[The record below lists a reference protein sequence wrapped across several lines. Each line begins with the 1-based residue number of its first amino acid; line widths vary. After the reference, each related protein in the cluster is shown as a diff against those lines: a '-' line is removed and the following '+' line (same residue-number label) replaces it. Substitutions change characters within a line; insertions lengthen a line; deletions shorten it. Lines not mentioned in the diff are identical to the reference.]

1 MYTVDP
7 LAGKGENVETR
18 LIASLHSRGGVREG
32 SNSLQIDQPYLN
44 QKGWGNRGYLL
55 QTIGE
60 TVLFLTLLVTPAA
73 AHKVQIA
80 EDVGGTLHIEPND
93 NPKAGEASLT
103 WFALTRQGG
112 QVIPLQQCNCQLTVY
127 SEPRTPNASPVFSP
141 PLKGISTESYQGI
154 PGAEIVFPKPG
165 TYQLQLSGTPAS
177 GANFQPFELKFPVTV
192 AAGTAVPK
200 ASQSSQ
206 PSSQEQVPA
215 NSLASASANSFKSA
229 SAMIALFVIL
239 GLGIAWLVWRRGK

>member
-1 MYTVDP
+1 MSLLP
-7 LAGKGENVETR
+7 SLGK
-18 LIASLHSRGGVREG
+18 S
-32 SNSLQIDQPYLN
+32 SLQIDQPHLN
-44 QKGWGNRGYLL
+44 QRSWRNRGYLL
-55 QTIGE
+55 QTMGE
-60 TVLFLTLLVTPAA
+60 TGLFLTLLITPAT

-103 WFALTRQGG
+103 WFALTRKGG

-127 SEPRTPNASPVFSP
+127 SEPHTPNAAPVLSPA
-141 PLKGISTESYQGI
+141 LKAISAEGYQGI

-165 TYQLQLSGTPAS
+165 TYQLQLRGTPTS

-200 ASQSSQ
+200 VSQSSQ
-206 PSSQEQVPA
+206 PSTQEPVPGDT
-215 NSLASASANSFKSA
+215 LASASANRLAFPSA
-229 SAMIALFVIL
+229 IALFVIL
-239 GLGIAWLVWRRGK
+239 GLGIAWFVWRRRK

>member
-1 MYTVDP
+1 MSLLP
-7 LAGKGENVETR
+7 SLGKSIT
-18 LIASLHSRGGVREG
+18 
-32 SNSLQIDQPYLN
+32 LQIDQPSLH
-44 QKGWGNRGYLL
+44 QRGWDNRGYLL
-55 QTIGE
+55 QTMGE
-60 TVLFLTLLVTPAA
+60 TVFFLTLLVTPAT

-103 WFALTRQGG
+103 WFALTRKGG

-127 SEPRTPNASPVFSP
+127 SEPRTPNAPPVLSPA
-141 PLKGISTESYQGI
+141 LKAISAEGYQGI

-177 GANFQPFELKFPVTV
+177 GANFQAFELKFPVTV

-200 ASQSSQ
+200 VSQSSQ
-206 PSSQEQVPA
+206 PSTQEQVPGDT
-215 NSLASASANSFKSA
+215 LASASANNFASA
-229 SAMIALFVIL
+229 SAIALFVIF
-239 GLGIAWLVWRRGK
+239 GLGIAWLVWRRRK

>member
-1 MYTVDP
+1 MSLLP
-7 LAGKGENVETR
+7 SLGK
-18 LIASLHSRGGVREG
+18 S
-32 SNSLQIDQPYLN
+32 SLQIDQPYLN

-60 TVLFLTLLVTPAA
+60 TVFFLTLLVTPAT

-93 NPKAGEASLT
+93 NPKAGEPSLT
-103 WFALTRQGG
+103 WFALTRKGG

-127 SEPRTPNASPVFSP
+127 SEPRTQNASPILSP
-141 PLKGISTESYQGI
+141 PLKAISAEGYQGI

-165 TYQLQLSGTPAS
+165 TYQVQLSGTPAS

-206 PSSQEQVPA
+206 PSSQEPVPA
-215 NSLASASANSFKSA
+215 NRSASANSLAFPSA
-229 SAMIALFVIL
+229 IALFVIL
-239 GLGIAWLVWRRGK
+239 GLGIAWLVWRRRK